1 MPTATVTSKGQIT
14 VPKAVRD
21 DLGLAPGSQ
30 VVFAR
35 DPDGGYRI
43 ERQARS
49 VVRLAGALRYDGPA
63 KTLDEMD
70 QGIAQAVGEGYR

>member
-21 DLGLAPGSQ
+21 DLGLAPGSR

-35 DPDGGYRI
+35 DGDGGYRI
-43 ERQARS
+43 ARQARP
-49 VVRLAGALRYDGPA
+49 VARLAGSLRYDGAP
-63 KTLDEMD
+63 KSLEEMD
-70 QGIAQAVGEGYR
+70 QGVTDAVGEAYR